1 MTKYKIEDYDV
12 FIFDFDGTI
21 LDTECFHYQ
30 SYLKSLQDFNE
41 NINIS
46 ENDFFEMVHN
56 TDKTNFHNFLKSNNI
71 NYDELYQKKSD
82 YYKQNIINNHIK
94 YVGNIDIFLEKLKK
108 KQKKLIMVTN
118 SSIKSID
125 LLKISYPI
133 INLFDKIYTKEDFTN
148 KKPHPECYLKV
159 QEVYKNSRMIGFE
172 DSYQGMHA
180 LSQALNIKSIHI
192 RPRDYYYNDF
202 IKNNYNVE
210 IIDNYNCFD

>member
-1 MTKYKIEDYDV
+1 
-12 FIFDFDGTI
+12 
-21 LDTECFHYQ
+21 
-30 SYLKSLQDFNE
+30 
-41 NINIS
+41 
-46 ENDFFEMVHN
+46 MVHN
-56 TDKTNFHNFLKSNNI
+56 IDKSNFHNFLKSNNI
-71 NYDELYQKKSD
+71 NYDELYQKKSE

-159 QEVYKNSRMIGFE
+159 QEIYKNSRMIGFE

-180 LSQALNIKSIHI
+180 LSQALNIKPIHI
-192 RPRDYYYNDF
+192 RPKNYYYNDF
-202 IKNNYNVE
+202 ILDKNNIDMIDELFVNIKKINSIKKLTFLSKN
-210 IIDNYNCFD
+210 IIEKNINLIESIKLANYLIKS